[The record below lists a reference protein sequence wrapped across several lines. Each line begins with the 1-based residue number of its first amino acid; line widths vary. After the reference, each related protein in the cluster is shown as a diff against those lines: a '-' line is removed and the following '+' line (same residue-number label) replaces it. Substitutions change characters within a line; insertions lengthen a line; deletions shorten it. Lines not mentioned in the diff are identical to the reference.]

1 MAEIHD
7 PALNRMSEVVRALVD
22 IMKHGNLPAVD
33 FQDERAVLG
42 DDGGLGAIGIGEASG
57 PAGPA
62 RGKRAAELAALD
74 LMRQLKAGEN

>member
-7 PALNRMSEVVRALVD
+7 PALNRMAETVRALVD
-22 IMKHGNLPAVD
+22 IMQNGNWPAVD

-42 DDGGLGAIGIGEASG
+42 DDGGLGIIGIGETSG
-57 PAGPA
+57 PAGPE

-74 LMRQLKAGEN
+74 LMRQLKA